1 MRHPHAP
8 GAAAIAV
15 DRRALVERFRAVRRD
30 SDSIARP
37 LAPEDM
43 VVQSMPD
50 ASPTKWH
57 LAHTTW
63 FFETFVLEPHE
74 RGFEPFDPAFRVLFN
89 SYYHRVGAQHP
100 RPCRGLVTRPT
111 VDVVRGY
118 RSAVDGR
125 VERLIAHAD
134 AAALAAIAP
143 TLELGLH
150 HEQQHQELMLTDVKH
165 LLACSP
171 LRPAYEAREH
181 DHAATPGEM
190 RWRAFEGGV
199 VEVGFDPAWE
209 GFSYDHERP
218 RHRAL
223 VHPFELADRLVTNA
237 EMLAFIAD
245 GGYERAELWLDAGWR
260 VARAEGWAA
269 PLYWRRE
276 EGAWLEHTLLGER
289 PVDPAEPVTHV
300 SLYEADAVAR
310 WLGAR
315 LPTEQEWETA
325 CAPQPV
331 RGHFLDD
338 RLLHP
343 LAAAEDPDTPVLQA
357 FGDCWE
363 WTGSQYRPYPGYRPP
378 PGAVGEYNG
387 KFMSDQF
394 VLRGGSCATPR
405 SHMRA
410 TYRNFFPAGAR
421 WQFTGIRL
429 AKDPV

>member
-1 MRHPHAP
+1 MRHPNAP
-8 GAAAIAV
+8 GAPAV
-15 DRRALVERFRAVRRD
+15 AGDRRALVERYRSVRAD
-30 SDSIARP
+30 SDAIARP

-43 VVQSMPD
+43 VAQSMPD
-50 ASPTKWH
+50 ASPAKWH

-63 FFETFVLEPHE
+63 FFETFILEAHE
-74 RGFEPFDPAFRVLFN
+74 TGFRPFDEAFRVLFN
-89 SYYHRVGAQHP
+89 SYYQRIGDQHP
-100 RPCRGLVTRPT
+100 RPCRGLLTRPP
-111 VDVVRGY
+111 VEVVRRY
-118 RSAVDGR
+118 RDDVDRR
-125 VERLIAHAD
+125 VEALIGSAEESAL
-134 AAALAAIAP
+134 AEIAALV
-143 TLELGLH
+143 ELGAQ

-165 LLACSP
+165 LLACNP
-171 LRPAYEAREH
+171 LKPAYEAREH
-181 DHAATPGEM
+181 DAAHPPGPM
-190 RWRAFEGGV
+190 RWRSFDGGV
-199 VEVGFDPAWE
+199 REIGFDPADP
-209 GFSYDHERP
+209 GFSFDHERP
-218 RHRAL
+218 RHKTL
-223 VHPFELADRLVTNA
+223 VHPFLLADRLVTNA
-237 EMLAFIAD
+237 EMLAFMHD
-245 GGYERAELWLDAGWR
+245 RGYGRSELWLDAGWR
-260 VARAEGWAA
+260 TVEAEGWEA

-276 EGAWLEHTLLGER
+276 GDGWVEYTLLGER

-310 WLGAR
+310 WLGVR
-315 LPTEQEWETA
+315 LPTEAEWEVA
-325 CAPQPV
+325 CGSQPI

-343 LAAAEDPDTPVLQA
+343 LAAAEDPDTPILQA

-405 SHMRA
+405 SHIRG

-429 AKDPV
+429 AKDAT